1 MMFFVHVGF
10 LLIPACLCRA
20 FGVMFHVS
28 SIFETFP
35 CCLTAAGLTWNIFT
49 HLYTSLHIWLLRQDV
64 ADIFDWGPLEP
75 RGSFFHILPHSSTFF
90 HILPHSSTFFHIL
103 PQHVCLHSCLQCLV
117 LFSAGYLMISV
128 GFQGNAAVSN
138 AAAEAAEP
146 AVAPAAHAEAPEQAR
161 GSGAEWCWQVWKDEG
176 CWTMLLDVE
185 CMEPTKVRMLLG
197 TLWQKWDCIV

>member
-49 HLYTSLHIWLLRQDV
+49 HLYTALDIWLLRQDV

-117 LFSAGYLMISV
+117 LFLWVIWWSQLVSRAMLQWAMQLQKQQNQLWHLLLMQKRLSRCGALVIC
-128 GFQGNAAVSN
+128 FLRFGNC
-138 AAAEAAEP
+138 EAASHYFQLFEFT
-146 AVAPAAHAEAPEQAR
+146 A
-161 GSGAEWCWQVWKDEG
+161 
-176 CWTMLLDVE
+176 
-185 CMEPTKVRMLLG
+185 
-197 TLWQKWDCIV
+197 QKRY

>member
-90 HILPHSSTFFHIL
+90 HILPRSSTFFHNMS
-103 PQHVCLHSCLQCLV
+103 VCTLVFNVLCFFLRVIWWSQLVSRAMLQWAMQLQKRQNQLWHLLLMQKRLSRRGAVV
-117 LFSAGYLMISV
+117 LSGV
-128 GFQGNAAVSN
+128 GK
-138 AAAEAAEP
+138 
-146 AVAPAAHAEAPEQAR
+146 
-161 GSGAEWCWQVWKDEG
+161 C
-176 CWTMLLDVE
+176 
-185 CMEPTKVRMLLG
+185 
-197 TLWQKWDCIV
+197 